1 MALRRAVP
9 TKIAKR
15 CTQGRL
21 DCCPGR
27 NRSLGWP
34 RVLGAIHWLPARSVY
49 NRAVSRLRAVNSSL
63 LVPMVMSV
71 FACSHTKAVSES
83 ADAGQE
89 GEAPSATAS
98 PLADAQAP
106 AGSPKLASMVVAGTI
121 YKLQNTQSKKL
132 GYVRVGGTIARD
144 EAPTTGTGCQ
154 GSWYR
159 VYPIGYA
166 CTDEFTTNLDLPLV
180 RAAAKGP
187 DLNSPL
193 PYKYG
198 FIRATAPQ
206 YLRIPSHAEQEKS
219 ELQLSE
225 HLSWYQEHEH
235 EVQKAELGAND
246 VPLDARGFPVPNA
259 QHPKGYRPTTELSL
273 GELLWSSTPDDP
285 IPFWLEDGKR
295 EIPNISG
302 FDVPASAIFANRVRR
317 KTGLS
322 FIGSFNAHDGDF
334 TRRFAITVDLRLIP
348 ATKIKP
354 DSGSAFHGVELK
366 PEVKLPLAWVIR
378 DDAKTYKLIRG
389 KEEAKPV
396 DALPKRVVVP
406 LTGEAHLKAGHR
418 YYQTRKD
425 NTRWLSVDDI
435 SIVANPPT
443 WPEFAEKG
451 EKWVDVSLRQQTLT
465 LYEGKRPVYT
475 TLVST
480 GRDRLGDPKT
490 SYATPQGTFHLRS
503 KHIAAA
509 MDSEA
514 AALADEGEGKKS
526 SRPSKPLTADK
537 QATIER
543 LQAAEKSGAKLSADD
558 QRRLINI
565 KKGRDPEYGVT
576 ERRGSTG
583 FELRDVPWIQY
594 FASGYAL
601 HGAYW
606 HDSFGNPRSHGCV
619 NLAPID
625 ARVVFLWS
633 EPAVPPG
640 WHGINAGAETGEGT
654 AVFIHE

>member
-1 MALRRAVP
+1 MPRRHARTQCLLALVALLAV
-9 TKIAKR
+9 
-15 CTQGRL
+15 
-21 DCCPGR
+21 
-27 NRSLGWP
+27 
-34 RVLGAIHWLPARSVY
+34 
-49 NRAVSRLRAVNSSL
+49 
-63 LVPMVMSV
+63 
-71 FACSHTKAVSES
+71 ACSHTKS
-83 ADAGQE
+83 ASDGVDGGEQTDASGVF
-89 GEAPSATAS
+89 AN

-106 AGSPKLASMVVAGTI
+106 VNSPKLASTVVAGTI
-121 YKLQNTQSKKL
+121 YKLPNTQSKKL
-132 GYVRVGGTIARD
+132 GYVRVGGQIPRD
-144 EAPTTGTGCQ
+144 DNPTSGTGCQ

-166 CTDEFTTNLDLPLV
+166 CTDEFTTNLDVPLV

-187 DLNSPL
+187 DLGNAL
-193 PYKYG
+193 PYRYG

-219 ELQLSE
+219 ELQLAE

-235 EVQKAELGAND
+235 EVQRPELGAND
-246 VPLDARGFPVPNA
+246 VPLDARGFPTSGAKHAP
-259 QHPKGYRPTTELSL
+259 GYKPTTELSL
-273 GELLWSSTPDDP
+273 GELLGGSTSEDP

-295 EIPNISG
+295 AIPNISG
-302 FDVPASAIFANRVRR
+302 FDVPSTAIFANRVRR

-322 FIGSFNAHDGDF
+322 FVGSFNAHDGDF

-354 DSGSAFHGVELK
+354 DSGSAFHGIEVK
-366 PEVKLPLAWVIR
+366 PDVKLPLAWVIR

-389 KEEAKPV
+389 KEEARAV
-396 DALPKRVVVP
+396 DSLPKRVVVP

-425 NTRWLSVDDI
+425 TTRWLSADDI
-435 SIVANPPT
+435 SIVASPPT

-451 EKWVDVSLRQQTLT
+451 EKWIDVSLRQQTLT
-465 LYEGKRPVYT
+465 LYEGKRPVYS

-490 SYATPQGTFHLRS
+490 SYATPQGTFRLKS

-514 AALADEGEGKKS
+514 AALADEGESKKGP
-526 SRPSKPLTADK
+526 RPTKPITADK

-543 LQAAEKSGAKLSADD
+543 LQAAEKSGARLSADD
-558 QRRLINI
+558 QRRLLNI

-576 ERRGSTG
+576 ERRGATG

-606 HDSFGNPRSHGCV
+606 HDSFGTPRSHGCV

-625 ARVVFLWS
+625 ARVVFMWS
-633 EPAVPPG
+633 EPTVPPG
-640 WHGINAGAETGEGT
+640 WHGINSSAETGEGT